1 MYHCNFN
8 KILYSQSLRS
18 KVLFKTNIVFM
29 MLVYNFEQN
38 VKYKTWFKKYKSA
51 NWANHKKN

>member
-1 MYHCNFN
+1 
-8 KILYSQSLRS
+8 
-18 KVLFKTNIVFM
+18 

-51 NWANHKKN
+51 NWANHKKTNVY